1 MKNYILILSFLT
13 AFTAVQAQ
21 GFEYGIKAGLNFNS
35 SGDLS
40 NLTTQL
46 PSLDEAKSG
55 VNGFNIGVFGQLKLA
70 MLYLRPEIHFSK
82 FETSFDELT
91 VGKSRLEA
99 PVSLGFKFLPIL
111 SAFAGPTYRYEL
123 NEDVQDYSIESL
135 TGGSTLGLHFGARI
149 HLGKLGIDARIERGI
164 SESEAQLLSKN
175 NVNAGVIDNRTT
187 VLSVNL
193 SYSF

>member
-1 MKNYILILSFLT
+1 
-13 AFTAVQAQ
+13 
-21 GFEYGIKAGLNFNS
+21 
-35 SGDLS
+35 
-40 NLTTQL
+40 
-46 PSLDEAKSG
+46 
-55 VNGFNIGVFGQLKLA
+55 
-70 MLYLRPEIHFSK
+70 
-82 FETSFDELT
+82 
-91 VGKSRLEA
+91 
-99 PVSLGFKFLPIL
+99 LGFKLLPIL
-111 SAFAGPTYRYEL
+111 STFAGPTYRYEL

-193 SYSF
+193 SYAF